1 VYRIGSSFRLRPT
14 QSWCILLTANL
25 WAACNPA
32 ADAPDEDE
40 LAPSLSTVHP
50 APSVA
55 PTTQVSPQNSS
66 ARLSQDRNTAI
77 VRAAS
82 RVAPAVVSISVIRTQ
97 RTRPQSFWETF
108 YMPRGAERRSAGFG
122 SGVIVDQG
130 GIIVTNN
137 HVIEGADRIQVTL
150 PNGMDAEAELVGA
163 DARAD
168 IAVLRIENDEL
179 PVAPVGSSD
188 GLLIG
193 EWAIAIGNP
202 LGTYV
207 GDTEPTVT
215 AGVVSALDRNIA
227 PSSGEE
233 GFYLGMIQTDAAI
246 NPGNSGGALVNS
258 EGEVIGINASII
270 SRSGGSEGLGFAIP
284 IDRALRIADDL
295 LRFGEVRRAWIGV
308 EVEPVEADLWGRTRG
323 VRISRVAPGS
333 PGDLAAL
340 EPGDRLLT
348 VNTRSLTDPLD
359 FEGVLLDLRAGDPLS
374 LNVEGQA
381 RSVELKAVAY
391 PSLTAE
397 RVDFFQDIQL
407 ITVSPQIRAERDL
420 VTENGA
426 MIAGIPEEL
435 SDRIGLQLGDV
446 ILGVNRIPVRSAR
459 ELTAI
464 FENFSGEARV
474 TVTFERNRGMGFRDL
489 VFRR

>member
-1 VYRIGSSFRLRPT
+1 
-14 QSWCILLTANL
+14 
-25 WAACNPA
+25 
-32 ADAPDEDE
+32 
-40 LAPSLSTVHP
+40 
-50 APSVA
+50 
-55 PTTQVSPQNSS
+55 
-66 ARLSQDRNTAI
+66 
-77 VRAAS
+77 
-82 RVAPAVVSISVIRTQ
+82 
-97 RTRPQSFWETF
+97 
-108 YMPRGAERRSAGFG
+108 M
-122 SGVIVDQG
+122 
-130 GIIVTNN
+130 
-137 HVIEGADRIQVTL
+137 
-150 PNGMDAEAELVGA
+150 
-163 DARAD
+163 
-168 IAVLRIENDEL
+168 
-179 PVAPVGSSD
+179 
-188 GLLIG
+188 
-193 EWAIAIGNP
+193 
-202 LGTYV
+202 
-207 GDTEPTVT
+207 
-215 AGVVSALDRNIA
+215 
-227 PSSGEE
+227 
-233 GFYLGMIQTDAAI
+233 
-246 NPGNSGGALVNS
+246 
-258 EGEVIGINASII
+258 
-270 SRSGGSEGLGFAIP
+270 
-284 IDRALRIADDL
+284 
-295 LRFGEVRRAWIGV
+295 
-308 EVEPVEADLWGRTRG
+308 TRG